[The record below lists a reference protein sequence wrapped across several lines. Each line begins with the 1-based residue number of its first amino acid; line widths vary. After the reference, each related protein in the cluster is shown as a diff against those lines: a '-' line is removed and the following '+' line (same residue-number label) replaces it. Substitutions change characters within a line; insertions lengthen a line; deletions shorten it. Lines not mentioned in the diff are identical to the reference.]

1 MIGLFQEN
9 GPCHF
14 VNGEDKP
21 SLNKHSW
28 NNDVN
33 MLYVDQPIGVG
44 FSYGNNEVESTET
57 AAPYVWKLL
66 QAFYAKFP
74 EYESRDFGL
83 FTEVRT
89 DSLPYYQSI
98 MIRVG
103 NADTFSVLRRPLRS
117 RIRNLHPATKRR
129 NQVRIRQG
137 REYQPSRPRN

>member
-14 VNGEDKP
+14 VNGEKKP
-21 SLNKHSW
+21 SLNENSW

-44 FSYGNNEVESTET
+44 FSYGNDKVESTET

-66 QAFYAKFP
+66 QAFYAQFP

-83 FTEVRT
+83 FTEVRKRIVT
-89 DSLPYYQSI
+89 CYKSI
-98 MIRVG
+98 ITPSWAEINICPV
-103 NADTFSVLRRPLRS
+103 VRRPLRP
-117 RIRNLHPATKRR
+117 RIRILYPATK
-129 NQVRIRQG
+129 
-137 REYQPSRPRN
+137 